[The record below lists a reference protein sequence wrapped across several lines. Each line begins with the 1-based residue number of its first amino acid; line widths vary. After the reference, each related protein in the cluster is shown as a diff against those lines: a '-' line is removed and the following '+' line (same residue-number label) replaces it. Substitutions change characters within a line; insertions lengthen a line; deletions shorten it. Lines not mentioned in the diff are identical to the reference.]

1 LQSRSRSWNRGGEV
15 ILIQDAVPEAKL
27 VPIPRKARK
36 ARTFGEYRGKIEIAD
51 DFDAP
56 LPESFW
62 LGGGR

>member
-1 LQSRSRSWNRGGEV
+1 MNSFTG
-15 ILIQDAVPEAKL
+15 IEAKL
-27 VPIPRKARK
+27 VPISRQTREARN
-36 ARTFGEYRGKIEIAD
+36 FGEYRGKIEIAD